1 MTSFTERLGECLA
14 ERRLYSGNWAS
25 QAKLV
30 RPFAA
35 FADSQGAKRITT
47 ELFLRW
53 KREYG
58 SAGRSTWTVRLA
70 AVRVF
75 ATWLRGIDPR
85 TEVPPLGLVPGNS
98 TRARP
103 YILSNA
109 EIRCILAEAARLPS
123 YSGLR
128 GLTHSTLFGLLA
140 VTGMRIGEALA
151 LDGQDIDLDE
161 GFVMV
166 RHAKGGRSRTIPITE
181 CTVDRL
187 RNYRSGMSTILGR
200 TPDAWFCGSMAGNR
214 MLQGTAQHNFAE
226 VGRRPGLRP
235 PPVKGSTVRGP
246 RLHDL
251 RHSYATKT
259 LLDWFR
265 QGQDVDAEMYRPSA
279 VLGHSCPG
287 GTYWYIEAVPELL
300 ALASE
305 RLGTAP
311 DRRAGS

>member
-1 MTSFTERLGECLA
+1 MISFAERLDQCLA
-14 ERRLYSGNWAS
+14 ERRLYGGNWAN
-25 QAKLV
+25 QASLV

-35 FADSQGAKRITT
+35 FADSQGAERITT

-53 KREYG
+53 KEGYG
-58 SAGRSTWTVRLA
+58 SAGRSAWTVRLA

-85 TEVPPLGLVPGNS
+85 TEVPPLGLVPGS
-98 TRARP
+98 SSRARP
-103 YILSNA
+103 YIFSDA
-109 EIRCILAEAARLPS
+109 EIRGIVAEAARLPS
-123 YSGLR
+123 CSGLR

-140 VTGMRIGEALA
+140 VTGMRIGEAVA
-151 LDGQDIDLDE
+151 LDGRDVDLDE
-161 GFVMV
+161 GVVLV
-166 RHAKGGRSRTIPITE
+166 RHAKGGRSRAIPITG
-181 CTVDRL
+181 CTAERL
-187 RNYRSGMSTILGR
+187 RDYRAGMAAILGG
-200 TPDAWFCGSMAGNR
+200 TPDAWFCGMAGNR
-214 MLQGTAQHNFAE
+214 MTKSTAQQNFAE
-226 VGRRPGLRP
+226 VGRRLGLRP

-251 RHSYATKT
+251 RHTFATRT

-265 QGQDVDAEMYRPSA
+265 QGLDVDAEMYKLST

-305 RLGTAP
+305 RSQTAP

>member
-1 MTSFTERLGECLA
+1 MTSFTERLDQCLA
-14 ERRLYSGNWAS
+14 ERRFYGGNWVS

-53 KREYG
+53 KQEYG
-58 SAGRSTWTVRLA
+58 SAGRSAWTVRLA

-75 ATWLRGIDPR
+75 ATWLQAIDPR

-103 YILSNA
+103 YIFSDA
-109 EIRCILAEAARLPS
+109 EIRSILAEAARLPS
-123 YSGLR
+123 CSGLR
-128 GLTHSTLFGLLA
+128 GLTQPTLFGLLA

-151 LDGQDIDLDE
+151 LDGRDIDLDE

-166 RHAKGGRSRTIPITE
+166 RHAKGGRCRTIPITE
-181 CTVDRL
+181 CTADRL
-187 RNYRSGMSTILGR
+187 RDYRAGMAAILGR

-214 MLQGTAQHNFAE
+214 MPKGTAQQNFAE
-226 VGRRPGLRP
+226 VGRRLGLRP
-235 PPVKGSTVRGP
+235 PPVKGSTVRDP

-265 QGQDVDAEMYRPSA
+265 QGLDIDAEMYKLST

-305 RLGTAP
+305 RSGTAP

>member
-1 MTSFTERLGECLA
+1 MTSFTERLDQCLA
-14 ERRLYSGNWAS
+14 ERRLYGGNWSS
-25 QAKLV
+25 QAKQV

-35 FADSQGAKRITT
+35 FADGEGAEWITT

-53 KREYG
+53 KEGFG

-75 ATWLRGIDPR
+75 AIWLQGIDPR
-85 TEVPPLGLVPGNS
+85 TEVPPLGLVPGS
-98 TRARP
+98 SCRARP
-103 YILSNA
+103 YIFSDA
-109 EIRCILAEAARLPS
+109 EIRGIVAEAARLPS
-123 YSGLR
+123 CSGLR
-128 GLTHSTLFGLLA
+128 GLTHSTLFGLLS
-140 VTGMRIGEALA
+140 VTGMRTGEALA
-151 LDGQDIDLDE
+151 LDGPDVDLDE
-161 GFVMV
+161 GFVLV
-166 RHAKGGRSRTIPITE
+166 RHAKGGRSRAVPITG
-181 CTVDRL
+181 CTADRL
-187 RNYRSGMSTILGR
+187 RDYRARMAAILGR
-200 TPDAWFCGSMAGNR
+200 TPDAWFCGGMAGNR
-214 MLQGTAQHNFAE
+214 MPQATAQANFAE
-226 VGRRPGLRP
+226 VGRRLELRP

-251 RHSYATKT
+251 RHTYATRT

-265 QGQDVDAEMYRPSA
+265 QGLDVDAEMYKLST

-305 RLGTAP
+305 RSGTAH